1 MSPIGRIFIVLNL
14 LLAAAF
20 LGWASNALATT
31 QDWKAEHDAKE
42 EEMAEAAAASE
53 AAISKLE
60 MERDAL
66 TEGQRQ
72 FRDQRDA
79 LQAEVESLK
88 TQLGA
93 EKRRGDGLEA
103 DVTAIKSTLGDYNS
117 TIAQLSGEKDRLQ
130 QRINELEREKDDA
143 QDSAQA
149 AEMARRDAEE
159 ALNAAEGQIAD
170 LTDERDMLAEK
181 VSTLEGRLE
190 ALIKMTGVEASE

>member
-1 MSPIGRIFIVLNL
+1 MSPIGRIFVVLNL

-31 QDWKAEHDAKE
+31 QDWKAQHDAKE
-42 EEMAEAAAASE
+42 QEMADAAAANE
-53 AAISKLE
+53 AAVAALE
-60 MERDAL
+60 AERDQL

-88 TQLGA
+88 TQLGS
-93 EKRRGDGLEA
+93 EKRRGDGLEG
-103 DVTAIKSTLGDYNS
+103 DITTIKSTLGDYNS
-117 TIAQLSGEKDRLQ
+117 TIGQLNSEKDRAQ

-149 AEMARRDAEE
+149 AE
-159 ALNAAEGQIAD
+159 NAVND
-170 LTDERDMLAEK
+170 LPRP
-181 VSTLEGRLE
+181 S
-190 ALIKMTGVEASE
+190 SP